1 MDAPRISVLSTSKNA
16 PADGSGIGGWCSTWA
31 AAAAA
36 PLRPGWAS
44 QRAPAR
50 SLRDTCPSSRV
61 LATGR
66 PARVTN
72 AFPPGTT
79 DRSRSTPIPANH
91 ATRLPLSGLVSRN
104 VLHRWSA
111 IRALALVDVVPYLRM
126 SISLGAAAVGALAAL
141 VFTGLLARRCVRA
154 PKIAT
159 VALLFA
165 AAGLT
170 IALAAEAAGYDRGFG
185 ATTFRAVMI
194 GAQLIAPLALTW
206 ALAEFTGKSMGARFA
221 SRLALG
227 AVTVVGTVVLATD
240 PLSNAGFSKSWPAAS
255 VHYQI
260 IPNAVLRFI
269 AVVTALAAVIALIVA
284 GVRARQSPGWRTLF
298 LAVAAAAVASLVTD
312 AMRVSLPANSGYV
325 LICLA
330 AAALAWF
337 AAGRAGAVRLESLR
351 SGGYA
356 WDEDTG
362 SFMRYHGEDTGDFG
376 YPEDTGGFRRYGGE
390 TDGRGWYSDD
400 TGGFRRDVTDTDLRG
415 WFRPGG
421 EGPGGGRRDAD
432 TGYGSYGSSGPATGD
447 VAHDAMP
454 PGQIAYGQAGDAPP
468 AGPHGQN
475 GAAGNGGAAFVETG
489 DVLPGLGDYHP
500 PRGPVP
506 AEDTSRLYGQI
517 AIYTLLDEAADDF
530 ERLASEVVEQVKSRE
545 PDTLVYVM
553 HGVPAAPMQRILYA
567 IYKDEAAF
575 DRHER
580 QPYIRQFEEEREPYV
595 LATNVIELGVRHAK
609 FIPQPARAAQR
620 QPRPRKVRPRGNGAA
635 R

>member
-31 AAAAA
+31 AAADAA
-36 PLRPGWAS
+36 PATAAPPRPGWVS
-44 QRAPAR
+44 QRAQAR

-61 LATGR
+61 PATSR

-79 DRSRSTPIPANH
+79 DRSRSTLIPAPM
-91 ATRLPLSGLVSRN
+91 LPGCHVALVSRN
-104 VLHRWSA
+104 VSRRWSA
-111 IRALALVDVVPYLRM
+111 IRAMTQVRDVVPYIRM
-126 SISLGAAAVGALAAL
+126 SISLGAAAVGALAAM

-154 PKIAT
+154 PKVAT

-165 AAGLT
+165 AAGLAV
-170 IALAAEAAGYDRGFG
+170 ALAAQALGYDRGFG

-194 GAQLIAPLALTW
+194 GAQLVAPLALTW

-227 AVTVVGTVVLATD
+227 AVTVVGVVVLATD
-240 PLSNAGFSKSWPAAS
+240 PLSNAGFSKSFPAAS

-260 IPNAVLRFI
+260 IPNAVLRFL
-269 AVVTALAAVIALIVA
+269 AVVTALAAVISLIVV
-284 GVRARQSPGWRTLF
+284 GVRARRSPGWHTLF
-298 LAVAAAAVASLVTD
+298 LAIAAVAVASLVTD
-312 AMRVSLPANSGYV
+312 AMRVSLPANSAYV

-330 AAALAWF
+330 AAALTWF
-337 AAGRAGAVRLESLR
+337 AAGRASAVRLESLR

-362 SFMRYHGEDTGDFG
+362 SFTRYHGEDTGDFG
-376 YPEDTGGFRRYGGE
+376 YHE
-390 TDGRGWYSDD
+390 D
-400 TGGFRRDVTDTDLRG
+400 TGGFRRDVPDTDLRG

-421 EGPGGGRRDAD
+421 EGPGGRRRDAD
-432 TGYGSYGSSGPATGD
+432 TGYGSYGISGPATGD
-447 VAHDAMP
+447 VARDPIP
-454 PGQIAYGQAGDAPP
+454 PGRVPYGQAGEAQP
-468 AGPHGQN
+468 ADPHGRN
-475 GAAGNGGAAFVETG
+475 GEAGNGGAAFVETG
-489 DVLPGLGDYHP
+489 DVLPALGDYHP
-500 PRGPVP
+500 LPESVP

-517 AIYTLLDEAADDF
+517 AIYTLLDDAADDF
-530 ERLASEVVEQVKSRE
+530 ERLAAEVVEQVKSRE

-575 DRHER
+575 DRHQR